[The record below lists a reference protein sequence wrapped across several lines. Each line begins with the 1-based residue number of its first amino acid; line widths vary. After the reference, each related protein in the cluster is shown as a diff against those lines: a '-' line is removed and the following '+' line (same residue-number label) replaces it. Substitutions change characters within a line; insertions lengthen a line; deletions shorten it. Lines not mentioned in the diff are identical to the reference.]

1 MPNSEFAQAARGRA
15 ITQDDLKALA
25 QFCDERGHAV
35 SFYFKPGAGPRSQ
48 RDGMLVNLRAHD
60 IISNDFLRGEKNHG
74 LLRDLDAV
82 LEVSEAVDHDGPMKV
97 VFACHDQGV
106 WQEFSLP
113 SSERIISLEAG
124 KRFDI
129 GPLLRLLQ
137 TEGAPLK
144 SA

>member
-1 MPNSEFAQAARGRA
+1 MSNSEFVQAAPSRA
-15 ITQDDLKALA
+15 ITEDDLKALS

-60 IISNDFLRGEKNHG
+60 IISNDFLREEKSHG

-82 LEVSEAVDHDGPMKV
+82 LEVSEGVENEGPMKV
-97 VFACHDQGV
+97 VFACHDKGV
-106 WQEFSLP
+106 WQEFSVP
-113 SSERIISLEAG
+113 SSAPIIRLEAG
-124 KRFDI
+124 RQFEI

-137 TEGAPLK
+137 KDNVARRR
-144 SA
+144 A